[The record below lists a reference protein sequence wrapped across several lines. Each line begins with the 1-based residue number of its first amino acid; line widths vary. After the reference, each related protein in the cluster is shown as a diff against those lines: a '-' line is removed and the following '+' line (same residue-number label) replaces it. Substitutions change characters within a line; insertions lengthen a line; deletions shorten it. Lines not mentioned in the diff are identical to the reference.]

1 MSGGWRVVPG
11 GLAWGE
17 RRFAWGERT
26 YVMGILNVTPDS
38 FSDGGHYLDPERA
51 LEHALAMEEE
61 GADIIDVGAESTRP
75 GAAPV
80 PAEEELRRL
89 LPVLRR
95 LAPRVRVPISV
106 DTYKAEVAR
115 AALAEGAAM
124 INDVG
129 GLQKDPAMAAVA
141 AKAGV
146 PVVVMHSRPHGHT
159 HYDDLWADVL
169 GFLRRS
175 LELAEAAGL
184 PPEYVIVDPG
194 FGFGKTA
201 EHNLELLRGLHRLRT
216 LGRPVLLGTSRKS
229 TIGQVLN
236 LPVSQR
242 LEGTAATVVLAIPHG
257 VDIVRVHDVAPI
269 VRLVRMADAIVRH
282 PHWEM
287 PARAPGGLGAAGTD
301 TPGGTGG
308 AGQPVPAGP
317 ASAAGAGH
325 PAASTRRP
333 LAGPGFPDTIQL
345 RGLRFRARHGVLP
358 EEYEREQLF
367 IVDLD
372 LGLSV
377 RAAGRADD
385 LSLTVDY
392 AEVFR
397 RVGRIVRGPHRQLIE
412 TLAES
417 VARDLLAAFPLEFVR
432 VRVAKPEAPLP
443 GALDHVAVEVWR
455 SRDDL

>member
-1 MSGGWRVVPG
+1 
-11 GLAWGE
+11 
-17 RRFAWGERT
+17 T

-38 FSDGGHYLDPERA
+38 FSDGGLYLDPERA
-51 LEHALAMEEE
+51 LEHALAMEEA

-95 LAPRVRVPISV
+95 LAPRLRVPISV

-115 AALAEGAAM
+115 AALAEGAAI

-129 GLQKDPAMAAVA
+129 GLQKDPAMASVA
-141 AKAGV
+141 AEAGV
-146 PVVVMHSRPHGHT
+146 PVVVMHSRPHGHA
-159 HYDDLWADVL
+159 HYDDFWGDVL

-201 EHNLELLRGLHRLRT
+201 EHNLELLRGLHRLRA

-229 TIGQVLN
+229 TLGHVLN
-236 LPVSQR
+236 LPVSER
-242 LEGTAATVVLAIPHG
+242 LEGTAATVALAVPHG

-269 VRLVRMADAIVRH
+269 VRVVRMADAIVRH
-282 PHWEM
+282 PHWQA
-287 PARAPGGLGAAGTD
+287 PARAPGRA
-301 TPGGTGG
+301 P
-308 AGQPVPAGP
+308 QPAGVGT
-317 ASAAGAGH
+317 A
-325 PAASTRRP
+325 
-333 LAGPGFPDTIQL
+333 AGPGAPDTIQL

-358 EEYEREQLF
+358 EEYQREQAF
-367 IVDLD
+367 VIDLD

-377 RAAGRADD
+377 REAARADD

-397 RVGRIVRGPHRQLIE
+397 RVERIITGPHRQLIE
-412 TLAES
+412 TLADS

-443 GALDHVAVEVWR
+443 GAFDQVAVEVWR

>member
-17 RRFAWGERT
+17 RRFVWGERT

-38 FSDGGHYLDPERA
+38 FSDGGRYLHPDRA
-51 LEHALAMEEE
+51 VEHALAMEEE

-95 LAPRVRVPISV
+95 LVPRVRVPISV

-115 AALAEGAAM
+115 VALAEGAAM

-141 AKAGV
+141 AEAGV
-146 PVVVMHSRPHGHT
+146 PVVVMHNRPHGYT
-159 HYDDLWADVL
+159 HYDDLWGDVL

-175 LELAEAAGL
+175 LERAAAAGL
-184 PPEYVIVDPG
+184 PLEYVIVDPG

-201 EHNLELLRGLHRLRT
+201 EHNLDLLRGLHRLRA

-229 TIGQVLN
+229 TIGRVLD

-242 LEGTAATVVLAIPHG
+242 VEGTAATVALAIPHG

-269 VRLVRMADAIVRH
+269 VRVVRMADAIVRH
-282 PHWEM
+282 PHWEV
-287 PARAPGGLGAAGTD
+287 PARVPGGARPAAGVGAPGG
-301 TPGGTGG
+301 PG
-308 AGQPVPAGP
+308 
-317 ASAAGAGH
+317 S
-325 PAASTRRP
+325 
-333 LAGPGFPDTIQL
+333 PDTIQL

-358 EEYEREQLF
+358 EEHQREQFFL
-367 IVDLD
+367 VDLD
-372 LGLSV
+372 LGVSV
-377 RAAGRADD
+377 REAARADD

-397 RVGRIVRGPHRQLIE
+397 RVERVIQGPHRQLIE
-412 TLAES
+412 TLADL
-417 VARDLLAAFPLEFVR
+417 VARDLLEVFPLEFVR
-432 VRVAKPEAPLP
+432 VRVAKPEAPMP
-443 GALDHVAVEVWR
+443 GAFDQVAVEVWR